1 MKPPDDRLRL
11 LHMLEHAREAVAL
24 AGGKTRAD
32 LAHNRL
38 LELALVRL
46 VEIVG
51 EAASGVSDEPRA
63 HYPQIPWRGIT
74 TMRHRLAHGY
84 DAVDLDI
91 LWDTIDADLP
101 PLVAQLEA
109 TLDVPGEE

>member
-1 MKPPDDRLRL
+1 MKPPDERLRL

-24 AGGKTRAD
+24 ASGKTGAA
-32 LAHNRL
+32 LASDRL

-46 VEIVG
+46 VEIIG
-51 EAASGVSDEPRA
+51 EAASRVGERTRA
-63 HYPQIPWRGIT
+63 RHPEIPWREIT

-91 LWDTIDADLP
+91 LWNTIEEDLP
-101 PLVAQLEA
+101 PLIAQLDAALKTHRVE
-109 TLDVPGEE
+109 